1 MDTNK
6 YVDTN
11 GKQIKVGDRV
21 KFRAH
26 YGYQN
31 HKVIESEGE
40 VVSLNIYQQV
50 IVKLPKKCLFPGR
63 DGMYSSDLFTL
74 HGSYDYD
81 KGVSVFGAV
90 KQVFQFDTP
99 TELSEYCF
107 VV

>member
-1 MDTNK
+1 
-6 YVDTN
+6 
-11 GKQIKVGDRV
+11 
-21 KFRAH
+21 
-26 YGYQN
+26 
-31 HKVIESEGE
+31 
-40 VVSLNIYQQV
+40 
-50 IVKLPKKCLFPGR
+50 
-63 DGMYSSDLFTL
+63 MYSSDLFTL